1 MFIYLDLLLPIGSSD
16 LPETDG
22 PPYVSVWSCFG
33 WGLHMPRKLPYG
45 RWSLKPP
52 FHPYQQKLAVY
63 FCCTS
68 LGVASTGRYPASC
81 PVKPGLSSPRRE
93 LHAVPTRREHLS
105 YSYSF
110 FNPPL
115 ILAQCDTWRQRCTCT
130 VFLIYT
136 LKQLPPIN
144 SLKMELFGI
153 RLLSTPTK

>member
-1 MFIYLDLLLPIGSSD
+1 MFIYLDLLLPTGSSD

-22 PPYVSVWSCFG
+22 PPYASFWSCFE
-33 WGLHMPRKLPYG
+33 WGLHMPRKLPCM

-63 FCCTS
+63 FCCTI

-81 PVKPGLSSPRRE
+81 PVKPGLSSLRRE
-93 LHAVPTRREHLS
+93 SLVTPANREHLS
-105 YSYSF
+105 YSYFITCFLSNKSHF
-110 FNPPL
+110 SITQSLASILNP
-115 ILAQCDTWRQRCTCT
+115 
-130 VFLIYT
+130 YT

-144 SLKMELFGI
+144 SLKIELFGI